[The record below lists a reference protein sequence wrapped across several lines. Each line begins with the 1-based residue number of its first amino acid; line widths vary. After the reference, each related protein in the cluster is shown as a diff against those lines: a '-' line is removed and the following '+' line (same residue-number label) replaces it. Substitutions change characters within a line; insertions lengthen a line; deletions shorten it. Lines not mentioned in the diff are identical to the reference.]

1 MIRVEL
7 ISTGDE
13 VITGM
18 IDDTNASWLC
28 QELLNMGI
36 QVQRRSTIGDNLDD
50 LTAILTERSQ
60 YCDLIFFNG
69 GLGPTTDDCT
79 TDAVCKLSVSRAS
92 F

>member
-1 MIRVEL
+1 MLKVEL

-28 QELLNMGI
+28 QELLALGI

-50 LTAILTERSQ
+50 LVNILNERSQ
-60 YCDLIFFNG
+60 QCDLIFFNG
-69 GLGPTTDDCT
+69 GLGPTTDD
-79 TDAVCKLSVSRAS
+79 
-92 F
+92 